1 MANLQ
6 IKTLRTEESKKH
18 GVDELWIGVL
28 ARAAEDALKSEE
40 EDRDCV
46 RRVAQQWFR
55 SYSVDFRLVCELAG
69 RNPRYVREKMLRKIG
84 DDQRPVTPTRNKI
97 KSAMKEESDTKL
109 KIKKLWNLER
119 AWKQVKSLK
128 YAQYQK
134 PYNER
139 RHEYN

>member
-1 MANLQ
+1 MANYQ
-6 IKTLRTEESKKH
+6 IKTLKTNESRKH

-134 PYNER
+134 PYNEM